1 MLRECCPKDNGRH
14 LEFGSRFPFKPTPDQ
29 IKAFA
34 EVADDMIGKPLPMD
48 RLIYGDT
55 GCGKT
60 EVAMRAIHRTCCA
73 GRQVVLLAP
82 TTVLA
87 AHWKRE
93 LDKRMLSE
101 WTIALFSSQ
110 EKRSATDHKMLL
122 AEIAAGKVH
131 IIVGTHAVLSA
142 EFEYARLGL
151 LVVDEEQ
158 KFGVHDKETLA
169 MARAS
174 LDVLTLT
181 ATPLPRTLH
190 LCRVGIHDVSKLNT
204 PPEGR
209 KQTQTYVE
217 EQDWERI
224 KTFIVFEL

>member
-1 MLRECCPKDNGRH
+1 LAATRSLDNLVCCWGVPELKLFSRAGRRISDGSDGFDVREAILQVFPGPRHRTATAGIVKLFAGRMTVLRECCPKDNGRH

-60 EVAMRAIHRTCCA
+60 EVAMRAIHRACCA
-73 GRQVVLLAP
+73 GRQVVVLAP

-110 EKRSATDHKMLL
+110 E
-122 AEIAAGKVH
+122 
-131 IIVGTHAVLSA
+131 
-142 EFEYARLGL
+142 
-151 LVVDEEQ
+151 
-158 KFGVHDKETLA
+158 
-169 MARAS
+169 
-174 LDVLTLT
+174 
-181 ATPLPRTLH
+181 
-190 LCRVGIHDVSKLNT
+190 
-204 PPEGR
+204 
-209 KQTQTYVE
+209 
-217 EQDWERI
+217 
-224 KTFIVFEL
+224 